1 MEGQAIGFTPLPH
14 LRDAGY
20 RLYPSCYMP
29 AIDAYTR
36 HLGIIKHLFHL
47 FELYLDSY
55 LQYPMQS
62 RIFFSFLI
70 LLSLSISAQERSH
83 TIYNKEGKEV
93 NFKKM
98 VKSVDATDIILFGEL
113 HNNPI
118 SHWLQ
123 LELTKKLNESNQL
136 ILAAEM
142 LERDNQNELNDYL
155 AGTINAKGLDTLARL
170 WKNHKTDYA
179 PLVNFAKDNKL
190 NFIAANIPRHLAN
203 LVYKKGFEALDTL
216 TVEQKTW
223 IAPLPIAFDKDL
235 PTYQKIL
242 EMMGEHGTPELVK
255 AQAIK
260 DATMAHSI
268 LENYKDS
275 HTLIH
280 YNGAYHSDYYEGI
293 GWYLKRQRADLKYA
307 TISTV
312 EQADISK
319 LEKEH
324 LGKAD
329 FIICVDED
337 MTKTY

>member
-1 MEGQAIGFTPLPH
+1 MHRNF
-14 LRDAGY
+14 
-20 RLYPSCYMP
+20 
-29 AIDAYTR
+29 
-36 HLGIIKHLFHL
+36 LF
-47 FELYLDSY
+47 S
-55 LQYPMQS
+55 
-62 RIFFSFLI
+62 ILI
-70 LLSLSISAQERSH
+70 LLSLSISAQEKSH
-83 TIYNKEGKEV
+83 TIYSKEGKEV
-93 NFKKM
+93 SFKKM
-98 VKSVDATDIILFGEL
+98 LKGVDAADIILFGEQ

-123 LELTKKLNESNQL
+123 LELTKGLHQNNQL

-142 LERDNQNELNDYL
+142 LERDNQSELNDYL

-179 PLVNFAKDNKL
+179 PLVNFAKDYEL
-190 NFIAANIPRHLAN
+190 AFIAANIPRRFAN
-203 LVYKKGFEALDTL
+203 LVYKKGFEALDSL
-216 TVEQKTW
+216 SAEQKSW
-223 IAPLPIAFDKDL
+223 IAPLPIEFDKDL

-268 LENYKDS
+268 LENYKEG

-280 YNGAYHSDYYEGI
+280 YNGAYHSDFYEGI
-293 GWYLKRQRADLKYA
+293 GWYLKRQKADLKYA

-319 LEKEH
+319 LNKEH